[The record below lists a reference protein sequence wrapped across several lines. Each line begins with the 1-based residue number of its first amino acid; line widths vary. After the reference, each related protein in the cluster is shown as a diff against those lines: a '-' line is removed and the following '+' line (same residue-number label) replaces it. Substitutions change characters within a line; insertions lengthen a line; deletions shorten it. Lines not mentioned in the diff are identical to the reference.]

1 MLTLKFT
8 VPIEPLPQPRPRFSR
23 FGVYEPKKI
32 TEYKKAIAAVVKS
45 AMKDIEPMTG
55 ELSAVIR
62 LYRKYKRCSRRFGD
76 FDNLAKAITD
86 ACNGIVF
93 TDDSQIVRCSIEK
106 FTDKEKPR
114 VEVEIQELPT
124 V

>member
-1 MLTLKFT
+1 MLTLKLT
-8 VPIEPLPQPRPRFSR
+8 IPIEPLPQPRPRFSYGR
-23 FGVYEPKKI
+23 CYQPARIV
-32 TEYKKAIAAVVKS
+32 EYKAEIAKAARL
-45 AMKDIEPMTG
+45 AMKDSEPMTG